1 MAVAIEDA
9 GFDIRDQIMWVYGS
23 GFPKSHDISKAIDK
37 GQGENKA
44 RQLRFTEWMR
54 STGITARQIDDITGT
69 KMGSH
74 YTTHPTQPAIAT
86 ADLFDKLRPYLPEV
100 PEEIERLVA
109 ERTGIEWI
117 AYKNREVIGTQKFIR
132 NTQSWEAKAGM
143 LSIGEK
149 NINISAP
156 ATEQAKQWEGWGT
169 ALKPAHEPMV
179 LARKPISESTI
190 AENVLK
196 WGTGAINIDACRVA
210 KDEKL
215 NGGGTIDKS
224 NYNTVTL
231 PSVPIRTRSGIETG
245 GRFPANFIHDG
256 SDEVLEQLP
265 QANGESVARF
275 FYVAKASNRDRNSA
289 WNGQEIG
296 LDEKKK
302 YDRKSDG
309 KSTFENGNSYKK
321 NFHPTV
327 KPTELMK
334 YLCRLV
340 TPPNGIVLD
349 IFAGSGSTLV
359 ACKQEGY
366 QYIGIEMQPEYIEII
381 KARLTYEEQEPEE
394 EQTQQPAQPTIFD
407 WI

>member
-37 GQGENKA
+37 GQGENKD
-44 RQLRFTEWMR
+44 RQIKFVNWMR
-54 STGITARQIDDITGT
+54 STGITAKQINDATDTQ
-69 KMGSH
+69 MSSH
-74 YTTHPTQPAIAT
+74 YLGLSQPAIAT
-86 ADLFDKLRPYLPEV
+86 ADLFDKLRPYLPTV

-109 ERTGIEWI
+109 ERTGIEWT
-117 AYKNREVIGTQKFIR
+117 AYKNRKVIGQQKGA
-132 NTQSWEAKAGM
+132 QSNSTGKYGSWGNDNGFGISEY
-143 LSIGEK
+143 
-149 NINISAP
+149 NITTP

-179 LARKPISESTI
+179 LARKPLSEPTI

-196 WGTGAINIDACRVA
+196 WGTGAINIDACRV
-210 KDEKL
+210 
-215 NGGGTIDKS
+215 GTCGGTKKEPNNEKSITFSVGAYLNAKAGKPIDK
-224 NYNTVTL
+224 
-231 PSVPIRTRSGIETG
+231 

-275 FYVAKASNRDRNSA
+275 FYVPKASNRDRNSA
-289 WNGQEIG
+289 WNGNEIG
-296 LDEKKK
+296 LEEKDSGLGALRDNGRGNKKK
-302 YDRKSDG
+302 
-309 KSTFENGNSYKK
+309 NN
-321 NFHPTV
+321 HPTV

-340 TPPNGIVLD
+340 TQPNGIVLD

-366 QYIGIEMQPEYIEII
+366 QYIGIEMQPEYIDII

-394 EQTQQPAQPTIFD
+394 EQTQQPVQPTLFD